1 VKKDKILFVCVHNSA
16 RSQMAEALLKKIAG
30 DRFDVESAGL
40 EPGVLNPLAVEVM
53 KEIGIDISQNK
64 TKSAFDLFKEGSLYT
79 HVITVCDETSAEK
92 CPFFP
97 GITSRLHW
105 SFADPSSFTGTWEEK
120 LEKTR
125 QVRED
130 IREKITAWLKEMDG
144 ESK

>member
-1 VKKDKILFVCVHNSA
+1 MSTEKDKVLFVCVHNSA
-16 RSQMAEALLKKIAG
+16 RSQMAEALLNKIAG
-30 DRFDVESAGL
+30 DRFQAESAGL

-53 KEIGIDISQNK
+53 KEIGLDISQNK
-64 TKSAFDLFKEGSLYT
+64 TKSAYDLFKEGRLYT

-105 SFADPSSFTGTWEEK
+105 GFADPSSFTGSREER

-125 QVRED
+125 QVREA
-130 IREKITAWLKEMDG
+130 IRQKITEWLKEI
-144 ESK
+144 ES